1 MTLVKICGVTDPGIC
16 LAAVGAGADFI
27 GLVFAPSRR
36 KVKPDVAGA
45 LSRLVHYS
53 RPGVEVI
60 GIFANQPVTEVNQT
74 AREYDLDRVQLS
86 GDESWEYCA
95 RISRPVIKA
104 IRISDKTG
112 PDAVRSAI
120 GQGFER
126 LGNGLIV
133 LLDTA
138 VPGTFGG
145 TGQTFPWEAAR
156 EFIGRERIMIA
167 GGLGPENIGSLVRE
181 FDPWGV
187 DVSSG
192 VETNG
197 AKDILKISDFV
208 LYAKSMSG
216 RKPDAGH
223 NEK

>member
-1 MTLVKICGVTDPGIC
+1 MTLVKICGISDPGIC
-16 LAAVGAGADFI
+16 LAAVGAGADFV

-53 RPGVEVI
+53 KPGVEVV
-60 GIFANQPVTEVNQT
+60 GVFANQPVSEVNQT

-86 GDESWEYCA
+86 GDESWEFCA

-104 IRISDKTG
+104 IRISDETRA
-112 PDAVRSAI
+112 DDVRNTI
-120 GQGFER
+120 QQGFER
-126 LGNGLIV
+126 LGDGLIV

-138 VPGTFGG
+138 IPGTFGG
-145 TGQTFPWEAAR
+145 TGKTFPWEAAR
-156 EFIGRERIMIA
+156 EFLGRERIMVA
-167 GGLGPENIGSLVRE
+167 GGLGPENIGFLVRE

-197 AKDILKISDFV
+197 AKDIQKICDFA
-208 LYAKSMSG
+208 LYAKSISG